1 MHTPVLLAWSGGK
14 DSILALAALRRDPS
28 YRVVGLLTTVT
39 SEFDRVS
46 MHGIRRAILH
56 DQATALDLPVFEAR
70 LTPGASNADYDA
82 AWAQAIQTAWDAV
95 GGGHHIAYGDLF
107 LADIRQFREDQAR
120 RLSYTPLFPLWG
132 EDTTRLAGHFID
144 AGYEAY
150 LTCVDTTQLAGDFAG
165 RRFDR
170 SLLADFPSSVD
181 PCGERGEFHTCVVGG
196 PLFRNS
202 IAVQHGETV
211 LRDARFAYC
220 DLIKP

>member
-1 MHTPVLLAWSGGK
+1 MAQ
-14 DSILALAALRRDPS
+14 AA
-28 YRVVGLLTTVT
+28 
-39 SEFDRVS
+39 
-46 MHGIRRAILH
+46 
-56 DQATALDLPVFEAR
+56 ALDLPVFEAR
-70 LTPGASNADYDA
+70 LTPGAGNADYDA
-82 AWAQAIQTAWDAV
+82 AWALAIQAAWDAV
-95 GGGHHIAYGDLF
+95 GGGHHVAYGDLF

-120 RLSYTPLFPLWG
+120 RLAYTPLFPLWG
-132 EDTTRLAGHFID
+132 EDTTRLAEHFID

-202 IAVQHGETV
+202 IPVRVGERV
-211 LRDARFAYC
+211 LRDERFAYC
-220 DLIKP
+220 DLVPKPKAKQYAETQRVKERSQRKPR